1 MKIRKTLTNSRRVD
15 RLKATAIFCILQI
28 ILIGLVVFNFF
39 DNTPV
44 CSERAEVIEGR
55 IKDYRFRRAYG
66 ADRHFIT
73 IDEIEYEVYGNKN
86 IKSRDLSQLLKTRPN
101 ATLLINNK
109 KVISYSLNDV
119 EYLSVDDFNTNLR
132 NNKIWVTV
140 FLSLIDV
147 LIISCYVV
155 YMIYHRTSKDSV
167 FRIRC
172 KKKDSQI
179 GKSG

>member
-1 MKIRKTLTNSRRVD
+1 MKIRKTLTNLRRVD

-28 ILIGLVVFNFF
+28 ILIGLVVFNFL
-39 DNTPV
+39 DNAPV
-44 CSERAEVIEGR
+44 YSEHAEVVEGR
-55 IKDYRFRRAYG
+55 VEDYRFRRAYG

-73 IDEIEYEVYGNKN
+73 INETEYEIYGNRN
-86 IKSRDLSQLLKTRPN
+86 IKSRDLRQFLKTRPD
-101 ATLLINNK
+101 ATLFVNNK

-119 EYLSVDDFNTNLR
+119 EYLSVDDYNTSLR
-132 NNKIWVTV
+132 NNTIWVTV

-172 KKKDSQI
+172 EKKGSKI
-179 GKSG
+179 RKSA